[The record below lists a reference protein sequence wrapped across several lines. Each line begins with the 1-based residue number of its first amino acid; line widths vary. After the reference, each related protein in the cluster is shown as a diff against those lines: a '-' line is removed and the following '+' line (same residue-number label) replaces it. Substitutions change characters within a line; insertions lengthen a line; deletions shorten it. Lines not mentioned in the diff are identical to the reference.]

1 MAEEK
6 VTLPCH
12 HQLGLPEKDTLDIE
26 WLLTDNEGNQK
37 VVSTFLVRLA
47 LLSALTSPSSVFTS
61 FSLGLEEFV
70 FSSSINLK
78 RTGPRRYTLIIL
90 ALRRQGQEEL

>member
-26 WLLTDNEGNQK
+26 WLFTDREGNQK
-37 VVSTFLVRLA
+37 VVSVC
-47 LLSALTSPSSVFTS
+47 LTGV
-61 FSLGLEEFV
+61 SLPFPL
-70 FSSSINLK
+70 SSS
-78 RTGPRRYTLIIL
+78 TLP
-90 ALRRQGQEEL
+90 